1 MTPTL
6 WVSVIIFFSA
16 YSPLALI
23 FVIKDFN
30 FTANK
35 LEHPHVSFLI
45 LGFALLSVLFLW
57 IVIRTIK
64 KGFYITIEEAEN
76 RSNELLNYAL
86 PYVVSFLEIDLG
98 KPQDAISFCFFMLL
112 LCFLSIKTKIIFL
125 NPVLALFG
133 HRLYDVKFKENNIH
147 KKGNFL
153 SKQELFIGRS
163 YKIRRLSDFLY
174 IVTELIEQK
183 ETEDDE
189 NA

>member
-30 FTANK
+30 FTTSK
-35 LEHPHVSFLI
+35 PEHPHVSFVI
-45 LGFALLSVLFLW
+45 LGVALLSVLILW

-64 KGFYITIEEAEN
+64 KGFYITIEGAGN
-76 RSNELLNYAL
+76 CSSELLSYTL
-86 PYVVSFLEIDLG
+86 PYIVSFLEIDLG
-98 KPQDAISFCFFMLL
+98 KPQDVLAFCFFMLL

-125 NPVLALFG
+125 NPVLVLFG
-133 HRLYDVKFKENNIH
+133 YRLYDVKFKENNIS
-147 KKGNFL
+147 KRGNFL
-153 SKQELFIGRS
+153 SRQELLIGSS
-163 YKIRRLSDFLY
+163 YKIRKISDFLY
-174 IVTELIEQK
+174 IVTESIEQK
-183 ETEDDE
+183 EVGDDE

>member
-6 WVSVIIFFSA
+6 WVSVVIFFSA

-30 FTANK
+30 FTTSK

-45 LGFALLSVLFLW
+45 LGLALLSVLLLW
-57 IVIRTIK
+57 IVTRTIK
-64 KGFYITIEEAEN
+64 KGFYITVEEAEN

-86 PYVVSFLEIDLG
+86 PYIVSFLEIDLD
-98 KPQDAISFCFFMLL
+98 KPQDVIAFCFFMLL

-133 HRLYDVKFKENNIH
+133 YRLLNVKFRENNIP

-153 SKQELFIGRS
+153 SKQELSIGKP
-163 YKIRRLSDFLY
+163 YKIRKLTDFLY
-174 IVTELIEQK
+174 IVTEVIEQK
-183 ETEDDE
+183 EVEDDE

>member
-6 WVSVIIFFSA
+6 WASVIIFFSA

-30 FTANK
+30 FITNK
-35 LEHPHVSFLI
+35 LEHPHVSFVI

-57 IVIRTIK
+57 FVIRTIK
-64 KGFYITIEEAEN
+64 KGFYITIEEAGN
-76 RSNELLNYAL
+76 RSNELLNYTL
-86 PYVVSFLEIDLG
+86 PYIVSFLEIDLG
-98 KPQDAISFCFFMLL
+98 KPQDVIAFCLFMLL
-112 LCFLSIKTKIIFL
+112 LCFLSIKTNIIFL

-133 HRLYDVKFKENNIH
+133 YRLYDVKFKENDIP

-153 SKQELFIGRS
+153 SKQELLIGS
-163 YKIRRLSDFLY
+163 QYKIRKIYDFLY
-174 IVTELIEQK
+174 IVTELIEHK

-189 NA
+189 NT